1 MIDKCR
7 NQNGHPQRVPKPSTR
22 LRQPSRPRATW
33 LHGALAGAAVLAL
46 ASSPALAQS
55 AHPRDEEACLN
66 VLKEAKA
73 KEQGGELQAAR
84 VLLRQCAQNPCSG
97 FVRQQCINR
106 NIKLEMDTPSVV
118 LLVTDAGGGS
128 RTDVQVKVDG
138 EPFASTLDGRALPID
153 PGMHDFSFIADG
165 HVFATQRIL
174 IVQGQRNR
182 FITANIGRSGSRG
195 AVAAD
200 ESAVPTSEEQ
210 VAKLPVARPRAKV
223 AEAAADQKAA
233 AEPEATAES
242 SAAESTAEQGTA
254 PKHRR
259 ILPWVL
265 TGVGAA
271 GLGAGAVFTLW
282 GRKDN
287 NNLSACSPNCS
298 DATLSHIKRVYQAA
312 DIAIG
317 VGVAALAAAYWSY
330 AFSQSSTGE
339 SKSSETA
346 LRLDVA
352 PTTSGGFA
360 AVSGRF

>member
-1 MIDKCR
+1 M
-7 NQNGHPQRVPKPSTR
+7 
-22 LRQPSRPRATW
+22 
-33 LHGALAGAAVLAL
+33 LAL

-55 AHPRDEEACLN
+55 ARPRDEEACLN

-73 KEQGGELQAAR
+73 KEQSGELQAAR
-84 VLLRQCAQNPCSG
+84 VLLRQCAQNSCSG

-118 LLVTDAGGGS
+118 LLVTDAAGGS

-200 ESAVPTSEEQ
+200 DSAVPTSEEQ
-210 VAKLPVARPRAKV
+210 IAKLPVARQRAKV
-223 AEAAADQKAA
+223 AQAAADQKAA
-233 AEPEATAES
+233 AEPDATAES
-242 SAAESTAEQGTA
+242 SGAESTPEQVSA

-259 ILPWVL
+259 LLPWVL

-287 NNLSACSPNCS
+287 NNLSGCSPNCS

-330 AFSQSSTGE
+330 AFSQSSTGD

>member
-1 MIDKCR
+1 MIDKR
-7 NQNGHPQRVPKPSTR
+7 HPLAV
-22 LRQPSRPRATW
+22 
-33 LHGALAGAAVLAL
+33 LAGAALLAL
-46 ASSPALAQS
+46 AASPVQAQIP
-55 AHPRDEEACLN
+55 HPRDEEACLN
-66 VLKEAKA
+66 VLKDAKA

-84 VLLRQCAQNPCSG
+84 VLLRQCAHTPCSA
-97 FVRQQCINR
+97 FVRQQCANR
-106 NIKLEMDTPSVV
+106 NTKLELDTPTVV
-118 LLVTDAGGGS
+118 LLVTDAAGGS

-138 EPFASTLDGRALPID
+138 EPFASTLDGRALAID

-182 FITANIGRSGSRG
+182 FITANIGKPGSRG

-200 ESAVPTSEEQ
+200 ESAVPASEEQ
-210 VAKLPVARPRAKV
+210 VARLPVARPRVKMEASADKKPAAE
-223 AEAAADQKAA
+223 AEAAA
-233 AEPEATAES
+233 ES
-242 SAAESTAEQGTA
+242 TPAESTSEEAAA
-254 PKHRR
+254 PKHHR

-265 TGVGAA
+265 TGVGVAS
-271 GLGAGAVFTLW
+271 LGAAAVLTTW

-287 NNLSACSPNCS
+287 NNLSACSPNCA
-298 DATLSHIKRVYQAA
+298 DATLSHIKTVYKGA

-330 AFSQSSTGE
+330 AYAQSAPAE

-352 PTTSGGFA
+352 PTSSGGFA

>member
-1 MIDKCR
+1 MID
-7 NQNGHPQRVPKPSTR
+7 NR
-22 LRQPSRPRATW
+22 LP
-33 LHGALAGAAVLAL
+33 LAVLAGTAML
-46 ASSPALAQS
+46 ALATSPALAQVGR
-55 AHPRDEEACLN
+55 PRDEEACLN
-66 VLKEAKA
+66 VLKDAKA
-73 KEQGGELQAAR
+73 KEQEGELQAAR
-84 VLLRQCAQNPCSG
+84 VLLRQCAQTPCSA
-97 FVRQQCINR
+97 FVRQQCANK
-106 NIKLEMDTPSVV
+106 NTKLEMDTPSVV
-118 LLVTDAGGGS
+118 LLVTDAAGGS

-138 EPFASTLDGRALPID
+138 EPFASALDGRALPIN

-182 FITANIGRSGSRG
+182 FITANIGKPGSRG
-195 AVAAD
+195 AVA
-200 ESAVPTSEEQ
+200 T
-210 VAKLPVARPRAKV
+210 
-223 AEAAADQKAA
+223 
-233 AEPEATAES
+233 EATAES
-242 SAAESTAEQGTA
+242 TSEEAAA

-259 ILPWVL
+259 ILPLVL
-265 TGVGAA
+265 TGVGVAS
-271 GLGAGAVFTLW
+271 LGAGAVFTLW

-287 NNLSACSPNCS
+287 TNLSNCSPDCS
-298 DATLSHIKRVYQAA
+298 AATLSHIKRVYQTA

-330 AFSQSSTGE
+330 AFSQGSSGE

>member
-1 MIDKCR
+1 
-7 NQNGHPQRVPKPSTR
+7 
-22 LRQPSRPRATW
+22 
-33 LHGALAGAAVLAL
+33 
-46 ASSPALAQS
+46 
-55 AHPRDEEACLN
+55 
-66 VLKEAKA
+66 
-73 KEQGGELQAAR
+73 
-84 VLLRQCAQNPCSG
+84 
-97 FVRQQCINR
+97 
-106 NIKLEMDTPSVV
+106 MDTPSVV
-118 LLVTDAGGGS
+118 LLVTDAAGGS

-138 EPFASTLDGRALPID
+138 EPFASALDGRALPIN

-182 FITANIGRSGSRG
+182 FITANIGKPGSRG

-200 ESAVPTSEEQ
+200 ESAGPTSEEQ
-210 VAKLPVARPRAKV
+210 AAKLPVARPRVKM
-223 AEAAADQKAA
+223 EASADKKQA
-233 AEPEATAES
+233 AETEATAES
-242 SAAESTAEQGTA
+242 TSEEAAA

-259 ILPWVL
+259 ILPLVL
-265 TGVGAA
+265 TGVGVAS
-271 GLGAGAVFTLW
+271 LGAGAVFTLW

-287 NNLSACSPNCS
+287 TNLSNCSPDCS
-298 DATLSHIKRVYQAA
+298 AATLSHIKRVYQTA

-330 AFSQSSTGE
+330 AFSQGSSGE

>member
-1 MIDKCR
+1 MMVSSPR
-7 NQNGHPQRVPKPSTR
+7 PV
-22 LRQPSRPRATW
+22 SRPSHVA
-33 LHGALAGAAVLAL
+33 ALAGFAVLAL
-46 ASSPALAQS
+46 AASPALAQM
-55 AHPRDEEACLN
+55 ARPRDEGAC
-66 VLKEAKA
+66 VAALKDAKA
-73 KEQGGELQAAR
+73 REQEGALQAAR
-84 VLLRQCAQNPCSG
+84 VLLRQCAQNPCSA
-97 FVRQQCINR
+97 FVRQQCANR
-106 NIKLEMDTPSVV
+106 NTKLELDTPTVV
-118 LLVTDAGGGS
+118 LLVTDAAGGS

-138 EPFASTLDGRALPID
+138 EPFASQLDGRAIPID

-165 HVFATQRIL
+165 RVFATQKIL

-182 FITANIGRSGSRG
+182 FITANIGKAGRG

-200 ESAVPTSEEQ
+200 ESAGPTEEQ
-210 VAKLPVARPRAKV
+210 AAKLPVGRPRVKV
-223 AEAAADQKAA
+223 AATAPGKK
-233 AEPEATAES
+233 AEPEESTTAES
-242 SAAESTAEQGTA
+242 PSSEEGSA

-271 GLGAGAVFTLW
+271 ALGTGAVLTLW

-287 NNLSACSPNCS
+287 NNLSECSPNCAA
-298 DATLSHIKRVYQAA
+298 ATLSHIKKIYQGA

-330 AFSQSSTGE
+330 AFTSDGG
-339 SKSSETA
+339 SKGSETA

>member
-1 MIDKCR
+1 MIHAR
-7 NQNGHPQRVPKPSTR
+7 
-22 LRQPSRPRATW
+22 RPLAV
-33 LHGALAGAAVLAL
+33 LAGAAMLAL
-46 ASSPALAQS
+46 AASPALAQI
-55 AHPRDEEACLN
+55 AHPRDEQACLD

-84 VLLRQCAQNPCSG
+84 VLLRQCAHNPCSA
-97 FVRQQCINR
+97 FVRQQCANR
-106 NIKLEMDTPSVV
+106 NAKLEMDTPSVV
-118 LLVTDAGGGS
+118 LLVTDAAGGS
-128 RTDVQVKVDG
+128 RSDVQVKVDG

-182 FITANIGRSGSRG
+182 FITANIGRPGSRG

-200 ESAVPTSEEQ
+200 DSAVPTSGEQ

-223 AEAAADQKAA
+223 ADASAEKQPA
-233 AEPEATAES
+233 AEPDATAES
-242 SAAESTAEQGTA
+242 TAAESPSEAA
-254 PKHRR
+254 PKHHR

-271 GLGAGAVFTLW
+271 SLGAGAVLTVW

-287 NNLSACSPNCS
+287 ANLSACSPNCS

-330 AFSQSSTGE
+330 AFSQGSAGE

-360 AVSGRF
+360 TVSGRF

>member
-1 MIDKCR
+1 MID
-7 NQNGHPQRVPKPSTR
+7 NR
-22 LRQPSRPRATW
+22 LP
-33 LHGALAGAAVLAL
+33 LAVLAGTAML
-46 ASSPALAQS
+46 ALATSPALAQVGR
-55 AHPRDEEACLN
+55 PRDEEACLN
-66 VLKEAKA
+66 VLKDAKA
-73 KEQGGELQAAR
+73 KEQEGELQAAR
-84 VLLRQCAQNPCSG
+84 VLLRQCAQTPCSA
-97 FVRQQCINR
+97 FVRQQCANK
-106 NIKLEMDTPSVV
+106 NTKLEMDTPSVV
-118 LLVTDAGGGS
+118 LLVTDAAGGS

-138 EPFASTLDGRALPID
+138 EPFASALDGRALPIN

-182 FITANIGRSGSRG
+182 FITANIGKPGSRG

-200 ESAVPTSEEQ
+200 ESAGPTSEEQ
-210 VAKLPVARPRAKV
+210 AAKLPVARPRVKM
-223 AEAAADQKAA
+223 EASADKKQA
-233 AEPEATAES
+233 AETEATAES
-242 SAAESTAEQGTA
+242 TSEEAAA
-254 PKHRR
+254 PKHHR
-259 ILPWVL
+259 ILPLVL
-265 TGVGAA
+265 TGVGVAS
-271 GLGAGAVFTLW
+271 LGAGAVFTLW

-287 NNLSACSPNCS
+287 TNLSNCSPDCS
-298 DATLSHIKRVYQAA
+298 AATLSHIKRVYQTA

-330 AFSQSSTGE
+330 AFSQGSSGE

>member
-1 MIDKCR
+1 M
-7 NQNGHPQRVPKPSTR
+7 
-22 LRQPSRPRATW
+22 
-33 LHGALAGAAVLAL
+33 LAL
-46 ASSPALAQS
+46 ATSPALAQVGR
-55 AHPRDEEACLN
+55 PRDEEACLN
-66 VLKEAKA
+66 VLKDAKA
-73 KEQGGELQAAR
+73 KEQEGELQAAR
-84 VLLRQCAQNPCSG
+84 VLLRQCAQTPCSA
-97 FVRQQCINR
+97 FVRQQCANK
-106 NIKLEMDTPSVV
+106 NTKLEMDTPSVV
-118 LLVTDAGGGS
+118 LLVTDAAGGS

-138 EPFASTLDGRALPID
+138 EPFASALDGRALPIN

-182 FITANIGRSGSRG
+182 FITANIGKPGSRG

-200 ESAVPTSEEQ
+200 ESAGPTSEEQ
-210 VAKLPVARPRAKV
+210 AAKLPVARPRVKM
-223 AEAAADQKAA
+223 EASADKKQA
-233 AEPEATAES
+233 AETEATAES
-242 SAAESTAEQGTA
+242 TSEEAAA

-259 ILPWVL
+259 ILPLVL
-265 TGVGAA
+265 TGVGVAS
-271 GLGAGAVFTLW
+271 LGAGAVFTLW

-287 NNLSACSPNCS
+287 TNLSNCSPDCS
-298 DATLSHIKRVYQAA
+298 AATLSHIKRVYQTA

-330 AFSQSSTGE
+330 AFSQGSSGE

>member
-1 MIDKCR
+1 M
-7 NQNGHPQRVPKPSTR
+7 
-22 LRQPSRPRATW
+22 
-33 LHGALAGAAVLAL
+33 LAL
-46 ASSPALAQS
+46 AASPAFAQI
-55 AHPRDEEACLN
+55 ARPRDEEACLN
-66 VLKEAKA
+66 VLKDAKA
-73 KEQGGELQAAR
+73 KEQEGQLQGAR
-84 VLLRQCAQNPCSG
+84 ALLRQCAQTPCSA
-97 FVRQQCINR
+97 FVRQQCANK
-106 NIKLEMDTPSVV
+106 NTKLEMDTPSVV
-118 LLVTDAGGGS
+118 LLVTDAAGSS

-138 EPFASTLDGRALPID
+138 EPFASALDGRALPLD

-200 ESAVPTSEEQ
+200 ESAGPTEEQ
-210 VAKLPVARPRAKV
+210 VAKLPVARQRAKV
-223 AEAAADQKAA
+223 AEAAADKKSA
-233 AEPEATAES
+233 AEPEA
-242 SAAESTAEQGTA
+242 SAATEGTSEEPA
-254 PKHRR
+254 AAKPRR

-265 TGVGAA
+265 TGVGVAS
-271 GLGAGAVFTLW
+271 LGAGAVFTLW

-287 NNLSACSPNCS
+287 KDLSNCSPNCA
-298 DATLSHIKRVYQAA
+298 DATLSHIRKVYQAA

-330 AFSQSSTGE
+330 AFSQGSSGE

-352 PTTSGGFA
+352 PTSSGGFA

>member
-1 MIDKCR
+1 MIVLR
-7 NQNGHPQRVPKPSTR
+7 TR
-22 LRQPSRPRATW
+22 LRPSHVAVF
-33 LHGALAGAAVLAL
+33 AGAAMLAL
-46 ASSPALAQS
+46 GASPAMAQI
-55 AHPRDEEACLN
+55 AHLRDEEAC
-66 VLKEAKA
+66 VTTLKDAKA
-73 KEQGGELQAAR
+73 REQEGALQASR
-84 VLLRQCAQNPCSG
+84 VLLRQCAQNPCSP
-97 FVRQQCINR
+97 FVRQQCANR
-106 NIKLEMDTPSVV
+106 NTKLELDTPTVV
-118 LLVTDAGGGS
+118 LLVTDAAGGS

-138 EPFASTLDGRALPID
+138 EPFASQLDGRAIPID

-165 HVFATQRIL
+165 RVFATQKIL

-182 FITANIGRSGSRG
+182 FITANIGKAGRG

-200 ESAVPTSEEQ
+200 DSAVPTEEQ
-210 VAKLPVARPRAKV
+210 VAKLPIARPRAKV
-223 AEAAADQKAA
+223 AAAAKK
-233 AEPEATAES
+233 AEPEESTTAES
-242 SAAESTAEQGTA
+242 PASEEQAA

-259 ILPWVL
+259 ILPLVL
-265 TGVGAA
+265 TGVGVAA
-271 GLGAGAVFTLW
+271 LGTAGVLTLW

-287 NNLSACSPNCS
+287 NNLSECAPNCA
-298 DATLSHIKRVYQAA
+298 DATLSHIKRIYQGA

-330 AFSQSSTGE
+330 AFTSSSGE

>member
-1 MIDKCR
+1 MI
-7 NQNGHPQRVPKPSTR
+7 H
-22 LRQPSRPRATW
+22 SRSLIAV
-33 LHGALAGAAVLAL
+33 LAGAATLAL
-46 ASSPALAQS
+46 AASPALAQI
-55 AHPRDEEACLN
+55 AHPRDEEAC
-66 VLKEAKA
+66 VAALKDAKA
-73 KEQGGELQAAR
+73 KEAEGALQGAR
-84 VLLRQCAQNPCSG
+84 VLLRQCAQSPCST
-97 FVRQQCINR
+97 FVRQQCANR
-106 NIKLEMDTPSVV
+106 NTKLELDTPTVV
-118 LLVTDAGGGS
+118 LLVTDAAGGS

-182 FITANIGRSGSRG
+182 FITAAIGKGNRG

-200 ESAVPTSEEQ
+200 ESARQTEEQ
-210 VAKLPVARPRAKV
+210 AAKLPASRSRAKTG
-223 AEAAADQKAA
+223 EAATDDKKPAVE
-233 AEPEATAES
+233 AEESATAES
-242 SAAESTAEQGTA
+242 TSAEETAA
-254 PKHRR
+254 PKKRR
-259 ILPWVL
+259 ILPLVL
-265 TGVGAA
+265 TGVGVAS
-271 GLGAGAVFTLW
+271 LGAGAVLTLW

-287 NNLSACSPNCS
+287 NNLTACSPNCADS
-298 DATLSHIKRVYQAA
+298 TLSHIKRVYQAA

-330 AFSQSSTGE
+330 AFSQGSPAE
-339 SKSSETA
+339 SKASETA

>member
-1 MIDKCR
+1 MIDKYR
-7 NQNGHPQRVPKPSTR
+7 NQTGNPHRVPQPSTR
-22 LRQPSRPRATW
+22 LRQPSRLRATW

-46 ASSPALAQS
+46 TSSPALAQN

-73 KEQGGELQAAR
+73 KEQSGELQAAR

-200 ESAVPTSEEQ
+200 DSAVPTSEEQ
-210 VAKLPVARPRAKV
+210 IAKLPVARPRAKL
-223 AEAAADQKAA
+223 AEAPAAQKAA

-242 SAAESTAEQGTA
+242 GAESTPEQGT

-330 AFSQSSTGE
+330 AFSQSSTAE

>member
-1 MIDKCR
+1 MIHKCR
-7 NQNGHPQRVPKPSTR
+7 PLAV
-22 LRQPSRPRATW
+22 
-33 LHGALAGAAVLAL
+33 LAGAALLAF
-46 ASSPALAQS
+46 ASSPALAQL

-73 KEQGGELQAAR
+73 KEQSGELQAAR

-97 FVRQQCINR
+97 FVRQQCANR
-106 NIKLEMDTPSVV
+106 NTKLEMDTPSVV
-118 LLVTDAGGGS
+118 LLVTDAAGGS

-138 EPFASTLDGRALPID
+138 EPFASTLDGRALAID

-182 FITANIGRSGSRG
+182 FITANIGRPGSRG

-200 ESAVPTSEEQ
+200 ESAGPASEEQ
-210 VAKLPVARPRAKV
+210 AAKLPVARPRAKV
-223 AEAAADQKAA
+223 AEAAKPE

-242 SAAESTAEQGTA
+242 TGAESTSQEAAA
-254 PKHRR
+254 PKHHR

-265 TGVGAA
+265 TGVGIAS
-271 GLGAGAVFTLW
+271 LGAGAVLTTW

-287 NNLSACSPNCS
+287 NNLSACAPNCS
-298 DATLSHIKRVYQAA
+298 DATLSHIKSIYKGA

-330 AFSQSSTGE
+330 AFSQGSPGE